1 MSSTFIRLILVMVPL
16 LLTACRDIRAASTDT
31 GMDTGK
37 SETDAALTPDYLL
50 LIDKGDVSEDFV
62 VVDQPPPDP
71 REGQCAARVP
81 EGELQP
87 GWSNCSLRIDPVA
100 VPLGSTPSCGP
111 GRPVL
116 RFALGLAMDSCVHDG
131 WLYAGRGLTRRV
143 RLSDQRV
150 EMLTPALPPRYLSGV
165 WGCSSQ
171 GLVFAAGEIP
181 VRSVA
186 LVHFTDFS
194 EPGHV
199 QWHETTLPRAT
210 SDAVRGA
217 IDNMRASDVFSFFT
231 YSNQGPT
238 YLYVASPTGE
248 NPRRID
254 SEIRPFA
261 GEFAI
266 SGRYLVF
273 SSDWDIYLYDY
284 ITGRME
290 NLTPGTGWQRFSD
303 IEGTKVVYIEYRSPD
318 PGDFDHGNV
327 WLLDLNTRVRTQI
340 TSQPAQPDAARFL
353 TTIRGDWVVWEDTR
367 NDPMPLGGI
376 SPTTRTIYGYNLRT
390 RREYPLVVGEI
401 AAGNA
406 IVVGNQMYYSC
417 RSPMA
422 LDTYVMDLP
431 RD

>member
-1 MSSTFIRLILVMVPL
+1 MISTLARTCLMFTLSFVVGCRGTSSVADVPAGL
-16 LLTACRDIRAASTDT
+16 DRVEEFDIRRYDR
-31 GMDTGK
+31 
-37 SETDAALTPDYLL
+37 
-50 LIDKGDVSEDFV
+50 EDQV
-62 VVDQPPPDP
+62 PPYDSAPAP
-71 REGQCAARVP
+71 CAARVP

-87 GWSNCSLRIDPVA
+87 RWSNCSLRIDPVE
-100 VPLGSTPSCGP
+100 VPMGTIAPCGP
-111 GRPVL
+111 GRPVH
-116 RFALGLAMDSCVHDG
+116 RFVLGPAMESCVHDG
-131 WLYAGRGLTRRV
+131 WLYAGRGFTRRV

-150 EMLTPALPPRYLSGV
+150 ETLTPALPPRIFGGA
-165 WGCSSQ
+165 WGCSTR
-171 GLVFAAGEIP
+171 GLVLAAVEFP
-181 VRSVA
+181 ARSVA
-186 LVHFTDFS
+186 LVHFNDLNTS
-194 EPGHV
+194 GRV

-210 SDAVRGA
+210 SDADYGWVG
-217 IDNMRASDVFSFFT
+217 NMRASEVFSFFT
-231 YSNQGPT
+231 YANQGPT
-238 YLYVASPTGE
+238 YLYVASPIGE

-303 IEGTKVVYIEYRSPD
+303 IEGTKVVYIEYHSPD
-318 PGDFDHGNV
+318 PADFDHGNV

-367 NDPMPLGGI
+367 NDPVPLGGI
-376 SPTTRTIYGYNLRT
+376 SSATRTIYGYNLRT

-417 RSPMA
+417 RSA
-422 LDTYVMDLP
+422 AAFDTYVMDLP
-431 RD
+431 TD